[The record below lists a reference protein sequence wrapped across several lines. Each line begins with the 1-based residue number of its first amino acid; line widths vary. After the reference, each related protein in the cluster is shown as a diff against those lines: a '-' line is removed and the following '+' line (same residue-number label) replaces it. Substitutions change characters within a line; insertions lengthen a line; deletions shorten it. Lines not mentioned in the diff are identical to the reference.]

1 MNQDFQIRHE
11 SKHYRPCNQYK
22 HRFHYSH
29 HRSLLGGR
37 SVKKAAEY
45 LKSWDFF
52 ILRHSAKPNRMLLP
66 FLHLNSSCCGGT
78 IEGKEE
84 RSHPIFDRK
93 KIVQYQ

>member
-37 SVKKAAEY
+37 SVKLLLIFAH
-45 LKSWDFF
+45 
-52 ILRHSAKPNRMLLP
+52 RHTPQHTLLVQKHCNYVRP
-66 FLHLNSSCCGGT
+66 LCMTDLEFTAMFMEVSS
-78 IEGKEE
+78 
-84 RSHPIFDRK
+84 
-93 KIVQYQ
+93 

>member
-37 SVKKAAEY
+37 SV
-45 LKSWDFF
+45 
-52 ILRHSAKPNRMLLP
+52 NRMGEGGGGQHSDHIKNYLPTSKSQLL
-66 FLHLNSSCCGGT
+66 
-78 IEGKEE
+78 
-84 RSHPIFDRK
+84 
-93 KIVQYQ
+93 